1 LTVNS
6 SKKKGPT
13 ISFND
18 MAHYMIAF
26 GKFNVTSTVVK
37 GLFSVQLK
45 KKR

>member
-1 LTVNS
+1 
-6 SKKKGPT
+6 
-13 ISFND
+13 

-45 KKR
+45 KKRWKTFFQKLKKD